1 MTKQTHT
8 NAGHQ
13 TTTTDNNPQATT
25 TDSSRPATPAQPGPT
40 ADALAHLDVLVS
52 GASIAGPAIAFWLSR
67 QGARVTVV
75 EKAAT
80 LREGGFAVDFRGHV
94 HRTVLTRMGIWDEL
108 HRIQTDMGRQ
118 TIVDADDRERVDL
131 PAHLM
136 SGDVEVF
143 RGDLAVL
150 MYERTKD
157 GVEYVFGDS
166 IASLTETATGV
177 DVTFDHGVPRTFDLV
192 VGADGLHSHTRRL
205 VFGDESQYLHRTDYY
220 VAGFDMPNH
229 LALDRT
235 ARLYTEPGRTAM
247 INNYD
252 GDPDRAGA
260 GVVFRSEKLTYDRR
274 DTVQQ
279 KRIIADQLRDMA
291 WPHVRQILD
300 ALDATD
306 DLYFDAIAQI
316 HIDRLSKGRVILLG
330 DAGHGATMGGIG
342 TGTALV
348 SAYVLAGELVAAR
361 GDHRTAF
368 AAFEAAITKYAKGCQ
383 KLSGNAGPFLAP
395 PTEKKIRS
403 RDRAYRMLSSRFL
416 AGIFKR
422 ITEKAASNL
431 TLKDYALS
439 AAPLLPSSP
448 APAPIPSPAPAPGL
462 ATDVNR
468 QP

>member
-8 NAGHQ
+8 TESRTNGIRTDTLPADGLH
-13 TTTTDNNPQATT
+13 TT
-25 TDSSRPATPAQPGPT
+25 
-40 ADALAHLDVLVS
+40 DALAHLDVLVS

-67 QGARVTVV
+67 QGARVTIV
-75 EKAAT
+75 EKAAA

-94 HRTVLTRMGIWDEL
+94 HRTVLTRMGIWDDL
-108 HRIQTDMGRQ
+108 HRVQTDMGRQ
-118 TIVDADDRERVDL
+118 TIVNADDTDRVDL
-131 PAHLM
+131 PAYLM

-143 RGDLAVL
+143 RGDISKLL
-150 MYERTKD
+150 YERTKD
-157 GVEYVFGDS
+157 TVEYVFGDS
-166 IASLTETATGV
+166 IASLTESATGI
-177 DVTFDHGVPRTFDLV
+177 DVTFDHGAPRTFDLV

-205 VFGDESQYLHRTDYY
+205 AFGDESRYLRFFGYY

-229 LALDRT
+229 LGLDRT

-260 GVVFRSEKLTYDRR
+260 AVVFESEQLAYDRR
-274 DTVQQ
+274 DIAQQ
-279 KRIIADQLRDMA
+279 KRIVAGKLRGMA
-291 WPHVRQILD
+291 WPHVEKMIA
-300 ALDATD
+300 ALDTAD
-306 DLYFDAIAQI
+306 DLYFDSIAQI
-316 HIDRLSKGRVILLG
+316 HIDRLSKGRVVLLG
-330 DAGHGATMGGIG
+330 DAGYGATMGGIG

-368 AAFEAAITKYAKGCQ
+368 AAFEAEITKYAKGCQ
-383 KLSGNAGPFLAP
+383 KISGNAGPFFAP

-416 AGIFKR
+416 AGFFKR
-422 ITEKAASNL
+422 LTEKAASAL
-431 TLKDYALS
+431 ALKDY
-439 AAPLLPSSP
+439 
-448 APAPIPSPAPAPGL
+448 GL
-462 ATDVNR
+462 AGESAPSAVLNR